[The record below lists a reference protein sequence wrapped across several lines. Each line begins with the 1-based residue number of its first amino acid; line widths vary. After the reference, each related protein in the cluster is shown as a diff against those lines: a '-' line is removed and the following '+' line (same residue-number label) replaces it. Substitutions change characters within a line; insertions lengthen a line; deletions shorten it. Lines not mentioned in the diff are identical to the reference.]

1 MHVLEKAVAVMNN
14 LLSVIATMVL
24 VGILSAK
31 RFAKA
36 VESNSPI
43 PSKLTSELA
52 ETLSTCKEHTLI
64 IPGALQA
71 QAAQYSVQTKNTD
84 KSDDWAFIPT
94 FSMFVIEARME
105 LIDS

>member
-1 MHVLEKAVAVMNN
+1 
-14 LLSVIATMVL
+14 
-24 VGILSAK
+24 
-31 RFAKA
+31 
-36 VESNSPI
+36 
-43 PSKLTSELA
+43 
-52 ETLSTCKEHTLI
+52 
-64 IPGALQA
+64 LQA